1 MASLPFAFSQMFP
14 LPVIALGLGFFPTWS
29 SDFLHH
35 FLSLLLLYP
44 PALVFSSA
52 IHSSCLICPSPGP
65 VAAVC
70 AGSQS
75 SLCFASIGDVFPYLL
90 FPCFVEKKRFSM
102 IFLSGTFI
110 VKNSTHSKVS
120 CYALSIS
127 HGRQGDTPGPGIPV
141 LQKPGL
147 EEEPKI
153 SKLCRNICRGWDEG
167 TFHPLLQHLLPLPS
181 FWNHLGEI
189 TPVPLDFPHVSGP
202 ARTVF
207 IYKREMRL

>member
-75 SLCFASIGDVFPYLL
+75 RLCFASIGDVFPYLL

-110 VKNSTHSKVS
+110 VKNSTHSNSHVMPSPFPMAGRGTHQDHESLSYRNQAWRKSPKSQSSAETSAEDGMRAHFTLS
-120 CYALSIS
+120 CSTFSPCPAFGTTSGRSHRFLLTSLTFPAL
-127 HGRQGDTPGPGIPV
+127 PGPF
-141 LQKPGL
+141 L
-147 EEEPKI
+147 
-153 SKLCRNICRGWDEG
+153 
-167 TFHPLLQHLLPLPS
+167 
-181 FWNHLGEI
+181 
-189 TPVPLDFPHVSGP
+189 
-202 ARTVF
+202 F
-207 IYKREMRL
+207 INEK